1 MDLSGGRHK
10 LGERSM
16 SSRVPYVVGLVVCVL
31 LLGTALYFQYVEH
44 LEPCPLCIFQRVF
57 VMALAVVF
65 LVAAIHNPDS
75 WGRRVYGLLVAF
87 FAASGAAVAGRH
99 VWVQNLPPDQ
109 VPECGPGLDFMLETF
124 PVAKVLQMVLSGSG
138 ECAEVVWSFLGLS
151 IPGWTLVIFVVIFVA
166 ALIFSLTP
174 SRT

>member
-1 MDLSGGRHK
+1 MDLSRRRHK
-10 LGERSM
+10 PRERSV
-16 SSRVPYVVGLVVCVL
+16 SSRALYVIGLVACIL
-31 LLGTALYFQYVEH
+31 LLGAALYFQYVEH
-44 LEPCPLCIFQRVF
+44 LEPCPLCILQRVF

-65 LVAAIHNPDS
+65 LLAAIHNPHS
-75 WGRRVYGLLVAF
+75 WGRRVYGLLLVF

-99 VWVQNLPPDQ
+99 VWLQNLPPDQ

-124 PVAKVLQMVLSGSG
+124 PVSKVLQMVLSGSG

-151 IPGWTLVIFVVIFVA
+151 IPGWTLVIFGVFFVA
-166 ALIFSLTP
+166 ALIFTLTP